1 MSVPQQ
7 RRFRCRLQ
15 KQIARRSTN
24 GSSVAIAS
32 GLLSRERERYTT
44 SHAVQSSVLHDIWL
58 RKHGLPEAQR
68 LWASAQQAPVCPYNY
83 RRFRPSTIAFFHKPR
98 STEGVRKLCRFADV
112 EKMWHVIARDLIVA
126 QHKPRPHIGDW
137 EGRGRDWQID
147 QIQAVLTSSRQGVV
161 CADITRAF
169 ASVNMDAVYDLPYL
183 PEPLTR
189 RAIDY
194 RSHRFVRRE
203 RSEYAREVAIAV
215 RTNDGDLERSPSGL
229 MEGSPAS
236 NAIFSVLMD
245 DLPDHLGEGISVFLY
260 CDNIILIAP
269 TVSRA
274 LQAREA
280 LARYLTGHRAG
291 PFAIRSH
298 VGLAGEGFDHLGYRL
313 WKRRTTD
320 AEVSLSRSGWLKL
333 VDRLF
338 EPGCD
343 TQETAQWLCASYG
356 RCSARSMASF
366 ILFIR
371 DRLNG

>member
-1 MSVPQQ
+1 MSVAQQ
-7 RRFRCRLQ
+7 RRFRSRLQ
-15 KQIARRSTN
+15 TQIARRSAA
-24 GSSVAIAS
+24 GSSGAIAS
-32 GLLSRERERYTT
+32 GLLSRETERYLT
-44 SHAVQSSVLHDIWL
+44 SHAVQSSVLYDLWV

-68 LWASAQQAPVCPYNY
+68 LWKSAQRAPVCPHSY

-98 STEGVRKLCRFADV
+98 STEGVRKICRLAEV

-126 QHKPRPHIGDW
+126 QHQPRPHIGDW
-137 EGRGRDWQID
+137 VGRGRDWQID
-147 QIQAVLTSSRQGVV
+147 QIRAALTSPVQGVV

-203 RSEYAREVAIAV
+203 RSEYARDVALAV
-215 RTNDGDLERSPSGL
+215 RSYDGDLERSPSGL

-245 DLPDHLGEGISVFLY
+245 DLPDHFGEGISVFLY

-280 LARYLTGHRAG
+280 LARYLTEHRAG
-291 PFAIRSH
+291 PFDMRSY
-298 VGLAGEGFDHLGYRL
+298 VGEVGEGFDHLGYRL
-313 WKRRTTD
+313 WKRRTGG
-320 AEVSLSRSGWLKL
+320 AEVSLSRSGWIKL

-338 EPGCD
+338 EGNRD
-343 TQETAQWLCASYG
+343 TVAMAIWLKASYG
-356 RCSARSMASF
+356 RCSARSLASF
-366 ILFIR
+366 MLFVR
-371 DRLNG
+371 DGIGG